1 VTVVV
6 GTAGHIDHG
15 KTTLIRALTGI
26 DADRLP
32 EERRRGMTIEVGYA
46 HLALDDG
53 SEIDFVDVP
62 GHDRL
67 IGNMLV
73 GAGEIDAA
81 MLVVAADDGPR
92 AQTLEHLELLDALGV
107 ADGLAVVTKAD
118 AVDSGRANEVVAAV
132 RALLD
137 RTTLRGAPVVVA
149 SGVSGDGLELVS
161 AALVAVRDAVTA
173 RAEGGSS
180 AARGPRLAVDRSFS
194 VRGRGTVV
202 TGSLRGG
209 PVDLETR
216 LRLVPG
222 GDHVRVRGLQVHG
235 RDVARAEGGR
245 TAINL
250 AGVDAATIAR
260 GATLTSD
267 RSVVAT
273 DRVLVA
279 LRPATSLTTAAAP
292 ARADALPRDG
302 ARVLVHAGT
311 ARVEAIVGRSGRDTA
326 PIPGG
331 EVVLILRLAE
341 PLAIAPGDRFVLR
354 RPSPGGTLA
363 GGRVID
369 ADPPRG
375 ASRRRANP
383 ERLTALAAAP
393 SLGNAWA
400 AARLELHGAA
410 TNPSA
415 LAPDLAAWL
424 DERIV
429 SAVITAPEGEGE
441 VSRAALRTTLA
452 RELRHHV
459 TLEPAAAANF
469 VSGAIERLLSDGRVA
484 VTGDRLRDPGRAA
497 NGPSPEVLAAM
508 DRLERLLD
516 DPAPPPLGD
525 AARRAGCPP
534 AAVRDLE
541 SQGRIVLLDA
551 DLAYAAAAYRAL
563 EREALALAAAGP
575 LTPAA
580 LRDATGTSRKY
591 VMAILEDLGRRGVL
605 RRTPDGH
612 VPGPRAAL
620 EARP

>member
-1 VTVVV
+1 
-6 GTAGHIDHG
+6 
-15 KTTLIRALTGI
+15 
-26 DADRLP
+26 
-32 EERRRGMTIEVGYA
+32 MTIDVGYA

-73 GAGEIDAA
+73 GAGEVDAA

-118 AVDSGRANEVVAAV
+118 AVDADRATEVAAAV
-132 RALLD
+132 RTLLD
-137 RTTLRGAPVVVA
+137 RTSLRGAPVIVA
-149 SGVSGDGLELVS
+149 SGVSTEGLDLVRAGLVS
-161 AALVAVRDAVTA
+161 VRDAVAA
-173 RAEGGSS
+173 RSEAESS
-180 AARGPRLAVDRSFS
+180 AGRGPRLSVDRSFS

-222 GDHVRVRGLQVHG
+222 GDLVRVRGLQVHG
-235 RDVARAEGGR
+235 RDIARAEGGR

-250 AGVDAATIAR
+250 AGVDAAAIAR
-260 GATLTSD
+260 GSVLTAD
-267 RSVVAT
+267 RAVVAT
-273 DRVLVA
+273 DRILVA
-279 LRPATSLTTAAAP
+279 LRPATSLGSAAP
-292 ARADALPRDG
+292 AGPDALPPDG

-311 ARVEAIVGRSGRDTA
+311 ARVEATVGRSGRDTA
-326 PIPGG
+326 PLSDGG
-331 EVVLILRLAE
+331 VVVILRLAE
-341 PLAIAPGDRFVLR
+341 TIAIAPGDRFVLR

-375 ASRRRANP
+375 ASRRRATP
-383 ERLTALAAAP
+383 ERLAALAAAP
-393 SLGNAWA
+393 AVGESWA
-400 AARLELHGAA
+400 TARLDLHGAA
-410 TNPSA
+410 TDPSA
-415 LAPDLAAWL
+415 LAPDLASWL
-424 DERIV
+424 DDRIV
-429 SAVITAPEGEGE
+429 AAVVEAGESG

-459 TLEPAAAANF
+459 TLDPAAAANF
-469 VSGAIERLLSDGRVA
+469 VSGAIERLVSAARLDA
-484 VTGDRLRDPGRAA
+484 TGDRLRDPSRAA
-497 NGPSPEVLAAM
+497 RGPSPEVIAAM

-516 DPAPPPLGD
+516 NPAPPPLGD

-534 AAVRDLE
+534 SAVRDLE
-541 SQGRIVLLDA
+541 SQGRIVVLEA

-575 LTPAA
+575 LTPAT